1 VVTLITEM
9 IRTCPKCGDYYAD
22 ELLAFC
28 LADGTPLV
36 NVNPHSQNW
45 SEGTRVIEEKENALR
60 KQERRLKRRRL
71 MLRAMTMLMAAIIV
85 LVVVVNG
92 MIYLKPAQ
100 EEPDQDEPLTAAT
113 APGGPSVSVVQGKP
127 LPTPKPTAGPRPT
140 ASPIATETTRPTP
153 APTPITTSTQT
164 PTPTVSLTPA
174 CTEADKGRE
183 RESILK
189 RFSDSWRRKIEAE
202 RQRIIAEN
210 ASARGENA
218 EASLG
223 AIEYQVAFLK
233 GCMAGSVT
241 AKYVWKITSP
251 TKAVSV
257 PKEKRF
263 SCVKIGDAWM
273 CR

>member
-1 VVTLITEM
+1 M
-9 IRTCPKCGDYYAD
+9 K
-22 ELLAFC
+22 
-28 LADGTPLV
+28 
-36 NVNPHSQNW
+36 W
-45 SEGTRVIEEKENALR
+45 
-60 KQERRLKRRRL
+60 RRL
-71 MLRAMTMLMAAIIV
+71 MLRAMTMLMAAMIV

-92 MIYLKPAQ
+92 MIYLKPSQDEA
-100 EEPDQDEPLTAAT
+100 DQDEPLTAAT
-113 APGGPSVSVVQGKP
+113 SPGGPSVSVVQGKP
-127 LPTPKPTAGPRPT
+127 VPTPKPKPTARPRPT

-153 APTPITTSTQT
+153 APTPTPTLTQ
-164 PTPTVSLTPA
+164 TPTVSLTPAPPA

-210 ASARGENA
+210 ASARVENA

-223 AIEYQVAFLK
+223 AIEYQVTFLK

-241 AKYVWKITSP
+241 ARYVWKIISP
-251 TKAVSV
+251 TKAVTV